1 MPSDTSRTRRL
12 ESAPPLATV
21 ESLPQSRSAAVATGQ
36 SLAIIQRPVIARA
49 IAKGRRGFDRRKG
62 RKEIRFTAL
71 HTVDQGAV
79 LTGSGSLMV
88 LVLSRATVR
97 CMADHANDPVRS
109 RLTFRVRCSITTTV
123 VSILTFGIACDRN
136 IEPYQPGEE
145 ASSPDLA
152 RIFPGPPSSAESAQD
167 LSDSSRAPD
176 RTALPPSRAEG
187 SGVSTAA
194 TAESAMASATGESAP
209 IEGLVELSDELG
221 SLRPAGAVL
230 FVIARPQGVKRGPPL
245 AVLRIA
251 DPEFPYAFSI
261 GPADVM
267 IPSMRF
273 EGAISLSAR
282 LDADGNAMTRSPE
295 DISSPTLSSLAPGA
309 TGVKLDLTDRG

>member
-1 MPSDTSRTRRL
+1 
-12 ESAPPLATV
+12 
-21 ESLPQSRSAAVATGQ
+21 
-36 SLAIIQRPVIARA
+36 
-49 IAKGRRGFDRRKG
+49 
-62 RKEIRFTAL
+62 
-71 HTVDQGAV
+71 
-79 LTGSGSLMV
+79 MV
-88 LVLSRATVR
+88 LVFSRATVP
-97 CMADHANDPVRS
+97 CMPDHATDSVRS
-109 RLTFRVRCSITTTV
+109 QMIPLIRWLITTSV
-123 VSILTFGIACDRN
+123 VSLLIFGIACDRN
-136 IEPYQPGEE
+136 VEPYQPGEE
-145 ASSPDLA
+145 ASEPDLA
-152 RIFPGPPSSAESAQD
+152 RIFPGPPPSAESAQN
-167 LSDSSRAPD
+167 LSDNSRAPD

-187 SGVSTAA
+187 SAVSTAE
-194 TAESAMASATGESAP
+194 TSATSAAGGPAP
-209 IEGLVELSDELG
+209 IEGLVELSDELA

-309 TGVKLDLTDRG
+309 TGVKLDLAERG